1 MSDKKPLTH
10 SAFAKKREGRTAFRW
25 IEIGAARIES
35 DAAGGHNV
43 YVDRLPIGGFS
54 GHIYLSPIGTNP
66 LALEPERP
74 SMNPEDG
81 EEM

>member
-10 SAFAKKREGRTAFRW
+10 SAFARKREGRTAFRW

-54 GHIYLSPIGTNP
+54 GHIYLLPIGAVP
-66 LALEPERP
+66 PAIEPERP
-74 SMNPEDG
+74 STQTQD
-81 EEM
+81 EEF